1 MNDTVIK
8 FWKCQRQ
15 HLPVYQSTN
24 LWYMDLN
31 FSHDLKLIPE
41 LPGPT
46 GHAVLFRNRPW
57 PRGPKEVAT
66 GKKALRFQV
75 SVQHCLGPHG
85 CHKHRYKHLPETVDP
100 MAIDHLGNFVFFQRF
115 DALFGTLLN
124 PCMIRW
130 FWWWIIF
137 QHIYTSWNLRIIG
150 LRKISGLSTPL
161 LLFCNWSTRLF

>member
-1 MNDTVIK
+1 MNSLVLQATKQQAIWWDEWYGPKILKVSKAT
-8 FWKCQRQ
+8 
-15 HLPVYQSTN
+15 STN
-24 LWYMDLN
+24 LPIYQSMIYGSQLQSWPQADPR
-31 FSHDLKLIPE
+31 S

-57 PRGPKEVAT
+57 PGRGPKEVAT
-66 GKKALRFQV
+66 GKKTVRFQV

-115 DALFGTLLN
+115 DVLFGTSLN

-137 QHIYTSWNLRIIG
+137 QHI
-150 LRKISGLSTPL
+150 
-161 LLFCNWSTRLF
+161 